1 MNKSQ
6 FFFGYQ
12 SGKNKREK
20 DNLNRSLVMSIVLHV
35 LLIGLI
41 VIGSL
46 VSVVKLGGGGEEGTV
61 IDAVMVDP
69 GVVVEQYEEMQ
80 RQQNNV
86 RQAAKERKEQEQK
99 QEAELREQQEKEQKR
114 LQQLEE
120 ERIKTERATAEQQKQ
135 AEEQQKKAL
144 EAAKKAKEEQKI
156 AEEAAAKAKA
166 EKEKLIKEQAAE
178 KAKAEAQAQKEAE
191 AAKAKAEKE
200 AKEKAEKEAKEKA
213 EKDAKVKA
221 EKEAKAKADKEAK
234 EKADKEAKAKA
245 AKAKAEAAKNAAS
258 VDDLLGDLTASG
270 PSKQGGEAAAGK
282 GGGKKSGASNAD
294 VDSYAGKVKA
304 AIQSKFYDS
313 DTFRGRTCELQ
324 LKLAP
329 DGLLVSITPK
339 NSPANDAALCDAA
352 IRAAKLATMPKPP
365 SREVYD
371 TFNKAGSTVV
381 FKP

>member
-1 MNKSQ
+1 M
-6 FFFGYQ
+6 
-12 SGKNKREK
+12 GKTKEKK

-120 ERIKTERATAEQQKQ
+120 ERIKIQRDTAEQQKQ

-144 EAAKKAKEEQKI
+144 DAAKKAKEEQKI

-191 AAKAKAEKE
+191 AAKA
-200 AKEKAEKEAKEKA
+200 
-213 EKDAKVKA
+213 KA

-329 DGLLVSITPK
+329 DGLLVSIIPK

>member
-1 MNKSQ
+1 MGKS
-6 FFFGYQ
+6 
-12 SGKNKREK
+12 KEKK
-20 DNLNRSLVMSIVLHV
+20 DNLNRSLVMSVVLHII
-35 LLIGLI
+35 LIGLI

-69 GVVVEQYEEMQ
+69 GVVVEQYEQMQ
-80 RQQNNV
+80 KQQNMV

-114 LQQLEE
+114 LQQLEQ
-120 ERIKTERATAEQQKQ
+120 ERIKTERDTANQQKQ

-166 EKEKLIKEQAAE
+166 EKEKLVKEQAAE
-178 KAKAEAQAQKEAE
+178 KAKAEAQAKKEAE

-200 AKEKAEKEAKEKA
+200 AQEKAEKEAKEKA
-213 EKDAKVKA
+213 DKEAKIKA
-221 EKEAKAKADKEAK
+221 DKEAKAKADKEAK

-245 AKAKAEAAKNAAS
+245 AKAEAAKNAAS

-270 PSKQGGEAAAGK
+270 PSKQGGQASAGT

-294 VDSYAGKVKA
+294 VDNYAGKVKA

-313 DTFRGRTCELQ
+313 DTYRGRTCELQ
-324 LKLAP
+324 LVLAR
-329 DGLLVSITPK
+329 DGALMGIKPK
-339 NSPANDAALCDAA
+339 NNPTNDAALCDAA
-352 IRAAKLATMPKPP
+352 IRAAKLASMPRPDSDKIFERVK
-365 SREVYD
+365 RE
-371 TFNKAGSTVV
+371 GIVV
-381 FKP
+381 DFKP

>member
-1 MNKSQ
+1 MGKS
-6 FFFGYQ
+6 
-12 SGKNKREK
+12 KEKK
-20 DNLNRSLVMSIVLHV
+20 DNLNRSLVMSVVLHII
-35 LLIGLI
+35 LIGLI

-69 GVVVEQYEEMQ
+69 GVVVEQYEQMQ
-80 RQQNNV
+80 KQQNMV

-114 LQQLEE
+114 LQQLEQ
-120 ERIKTERATAEQQKQ
+120 ERIKTERDTAKQQKQ

-166 EKEKLIKEQAAE
+166 EKEKLVKEQAAE
-178 KAKAEAQAQKEAE
+178 KAKAEAQAKKEAE
-191 AAKAKAEKE
+191 AAKAKAEKEAQEKAEKE
-200 AKEKAEKEAKEKA
+200 AKEKAEKEAKIKA
-213 EKDAKVKA
+213 D
-221 EKEAKAKADKEAK
+221 KEAKAKADKEAK

-270 PSKQGGEAAAGK
+270 PSKQGGQASAGT

-294 VDSYAGKVKA
+294 VDNYAGKVKA

-313 DTFRGRTCELQ
+313 DTYRGRTCELQ
-324 LKLAP
+324 LVLAR
-329 DGLLVSITPK
+329 DGALMGIKPK
-339 NSPANDAALCDAA
+339 NNPTNDAALCDAA
-352 IRAAKLATMPKPP
+352 IRAAKLASMPRPDSDKIFERVK
-365 SREVYD
+365 RE
-371 TFNKAGSTVV
+371 GIVV
-381 FKP
+381 DFKP

>member
-1 MNKSQ
+1 M
-6 FFFGYQ
+6 
-12 SGKNKREK
+12 GKTKEKK
-20 DNLNRSLVMSIVLHV
+20 DNLNRSLVMSIVLHI

-135 AEEQQKKAL
+135 AEEQQKIAL

-200 AKEKAEKEAKEKA
+200 AKEKAEK
-213 EKDAKVKA
+213 DAKVKA
-221 EKEAKAKADKEAK
+221 EKEAKAKAEKEAK

-381 FKP
+381 FKPWFSITQSSLYWYY

>member
-1 MNKSQ
+1 MGKS
-6 FFFGYQ
+6 
-12 SGKNKREK
+12 KEKK
-20 DNLNRSLVMSIVLHV
+20 DNLNRSLVMSVVLHII
-35 LLIGLI
+35 LIGLI

-69 GVVVEQYEEMQ
+69 GVVVEQYEQMQ
-80 RQQNNV
+80 KQQNMV

-114 LQQLEE
+114 LQQLEQ
-120 ERIKTERATAEQQKQ
+120 ERIKTERDTAKQQKQ

-166 EKEKLIKEQAAE
+166 EKEKLVKEQAAE
-178 KAKAEAQAQKEAE
+178 KAKAEAQAKKEAE

-200 AKEKAEKEAKEKA
+200 AQEKAEKAEKEAKEKA
-213 EKDAKVKA
+213 DKEAKIKA
-221 EKEAKAKADKEAK
+221 DKEAKAKADKEAK

-270 PSKQGGEAAAGK
+270 PSKQGGQASAGT

-294 VDSYAGKVKA
+294 VDNYAGKVKA

-313 DTFRGRTCELQ
+313 DTYRGRTCELQ
-324 LKLAP
+324 LVLAR
-329 DGLLVSITPK
+329 DGALMGIKPK
-339 NSPANDAALCDAA
+339 NNPTNDAALCDAA
-352 IRAAKLATMPKPP
+352 IRAAKLASMPRPDSDKIFERVK
-365 SREVYD
+365 RE
-371 TFNKAGSTVV
+371 GIVV
-381 FKP
+381 DFKP

>member
-1 MNKSQ
+1 MGKS
-6 FFFGYQ
+6 
-12 SGKNKREK
+12 KEKK
-20 DNLNRSLVMSIVLHV
+20 DNLNRSLVMSVVLHII
-35 LLIGLI
+35 LIGLI

-69 GVVVEQYEEMQ
+69 GVVVEQYEQMQ
-80 RQQNNV
+80 KQQNMV

-114 LQQLEE
+114 LQQLEQ
-120 ERIKTERATAEQQKQ
+120 ERIKTERDTAKQQKQ

-166 EKEKLIKEQAAE
+166 EKEKLVKEQAAE
-178 KAKAEAQAQKEAE
+178 KAKAEAQAKKEAE

-200 AKEKAEKEAKEKA
+200 AQEKAEKEAKEKA
-213 EKDAKVKA
+213 DKEAKIKA
-221 EKEAKAKADKEAK
+221 DKEAKAKADKEAK

-270 PSKQGGEAAAGK
+270 PSKQGGQASAGT

-294 VDSYAGKVKA
+294 VDNYAGKVKA

-313 DTFRGRTCELQ
+313 DTYRGRTCELQ
-324 LKLAP
+324 LVLAR
-329 DGLLVSITPK
+329 DGALMGIKPK
-339 NSPANDAALCDAA
+339 NNPTNDAALCDAA
-352 IRAAKLATMPKPP
+352 IRAAKLASMPRPDSDKIFERVK
-365 SREVYD
+365 RE
-371 TFNKAGSTVV
+371 GIVV
-381 FKP
+381 DFKPWFK

>member
-1 MNKSQ
+1 MGKS
-6 FFFGYQ
+6 
-12 SGKNKREK
+12 KEKK
-20 DNLNRSLVMSIVLHV
+20 DNLNRSLVMSVVLHII
-35 LLIGLI
+35 LIGLI

-69 GVVVEQYEEMQ
+69 GVVVEQYEQMQ
-80 RQQNNV
+80 KQQNMV

-114 LQQLEE
+114 LQQLEQ
-120 ERIKTERATAEQQKQ
+120 ERIKTERDTAKQQKQ

-166 EKEKLIKEQAAE
+166 EKEKLVKEQAAE
-178 KAKAEAQAQKEAE
+178 KAKAEAQAKKEAE

-200 AKEKAEKEAKEKA
+200 AQEKAEKEAKEKA
-213 EKDAKVKA
+213 D
-221 EKEAKAKADKEAK
+221 KEAKIKADKEAK
-234 EKADKEAKAKA
+234 AKADKEAKAKA

-270 PSKQGGEAAAGK
+270 PSKQGGQASAGT

-294 VDSYAGKVKA
+294 VDNYAGKVKA

-313 DTFRGRTCELQ
+313 DTYRGRTCELQ
-324 LKLAP
+324 LVLAR
-329 DGLLVSITPK
+329 DGALMGIKPK
-339 NSPANDAALCDAA
+339 NNPTNDAALCDAA
-352 IRAAKLATMPKPP
+352 IRAAKLASMPRPDSDKIFERVK
-365 SREVYD
+365 RE
-371 TFNKAGSTVV
+371 GIVV
-381 FKP
+381 DFKP

>member
-1 MNKSQ
+1 M
-6 FFFGYQ
+6 
-12 SGKNKREK
+12 GKTKEKK

-120 ERIKTERATAEQQKQ
+120 ERIKIQRDTAEQQKQ

-144 EAAKKAKEEQKI
+144 DAAKKAKEEQKI

-200 AKEKAEKEAKEKA
+200 AKEKAEKEAKE
-213 EKDAKVKA
+213 
-221 EKEAKAKADKEAK
+221 KADKEAK

-329 DGLLVSITPK
+329 DGLLVSIIPK

>member
-1 MNKSQ
+1 MGKS
-6 FFFGYQ
+6 
-12 SGKNKREK
+12 KEKK
-20 DNLNRSLVMSIVLHV
+20 DNLNRSLVMSVVLHII
-35 LLIGLI
+35 LIGLI

-69 GVVVEQYEEMQ
+69 GVVVEQYEQMQ
-80 RQQNNV
+80 KQQNMV

-114 LQQLEE
+114 LQQLEQ
-120 ERIKTERATAEQQKQ
+120 ERIKTERDTAKQQKQ

-166 EKEKLIKEQAAE
+166 EKEKLVKEQAAE
-178 KAKAEAQAQKEAE
+178 KAKAEAQAKKEAE

-200 AKEKAEKEAKEKA
+200 AQEKAE
-213 EKDAKVKA
+213 
-221 EKEAKAKADKEAK
+221 KEAK
-234 EKADKEAKAKA
+234 EKADKEAKIKADKEAKA
-245 AKAKAEAAKNAAS
+245 KADKEAKAEAAKNAAS

-270 PSKQGGEAAAGK
+270 PSKQGGQASAGT

-294 VDSYAGKVKA
+294 VDNYAGKVKA

-313 DTFRGRTCELQ
+313 DTYRGRTCELQ
-324 LKLAP
+324 LVLAR
-329 DGLLVSITPK
+329 DGALMGIKPK
-339 NSPANDAALCDAA
+339 NNPTNDAALCDAA
-352 IRAAKLATMPKPP
+352 IRAAKLASMPRPDSDKIFERVK
-365 SREVYD
+365 RE
-371 TFNKAGSTVV
+371 GIVV
-381 FKP
+381 DFKP

>member
-1 MNKSQ
+1 M
-6 FFFGYQ
+6 
-12 SGKNKREK
+12 GKTKEKK

-120 ERIKTERATAEQQKQ
+120 ERIKIERDTAEQQKQ

-144 EAAKKAKEEQKI
+144 DAAKKAKEEQKI

-191 AAKAKAEKE
+191 AAKA
-200 AKEKAEKEAKEKA
+200 
-213 EKDAKVKA
+213 KA

>member
-1 MNKSQ
+1 MGKS
-6 FFFGYQ
+6 
-12 SGKNKREK
+12 KEKK
-20 DNLNRSLVMSIVLHV
+20 DNLNRSLVMSVVLHII
-35 LLIGLI
+35 LIGLI

-69 GVVVEQYEEMQ
+69 GVVVEQYEQMQ
-80 RQQNNV
+80 KQQNMV

-114 LQQLEE
+114 LQQLEQ
-120 ERIKTERATAEQQKQ
+120 ERIKTERDTAKQQKQ

-166 EKEKLIKEQAAE
+166 EKEKLVKEQAAE
-178 KAKAEAQAQKEAE
+178 KAKAEAQAKKEAE

-200 AKEKAEKEAKEKA
+200 AQEKAEKEAKEKA
-213 EKDAKVKA
+213 DKEAKIKA
-221 EKEAKAKADKEAK
+221 DKEAKAKADKEAK
-234 EKADKEAKAKA
+234 EKADKEAKAKADKEAKAKA

-270 PSKQGGEAAAGK
+270 PSKQGGQASAGT

-294 VDSYAGKVKA
+294 VDNYAGKVKA

-313 DTFRGRTCELQ
+313 DTYRGRTCELQ
-324 LKLAP
+324 LVLAR
-329 DGLLVSITPK
+329 DGALMGIKPK
-339 NSPANDAALCDAA
+339 NNPTNDAALCDAA
-352 IRAAKLATMPKPP
+352 IRAAKLASMPRPDSDKIFERVK
-365 SREVYD
+365 RE
-371 TFNKAGSTVV
+371 GIVV
-381 FKP
+381 DFKP

>member
-1 MNKSQ
+1 MGKS
-6 FFFGYQ
+6 
-12 SGKNKREK
+12 KEKK
-20 DNLNRSLVMSIVLHV
+20 DNLNRSLVMSVVLHII
-35 LLIGLI
+35 LIGLI

-69 GVVVEQYEEMQ
+69 GVVVEQYEQMQ
-80 RQQNNV
+80 KQQNMV

-114 LQQLEE
+114 LQQLEQ
-120 ERIKTERATAEQQKQ
+120 ERIKTERDTAKQQKQ

-166 EKEKLIKEQAAE
+166 EKEKLVKEQAAE
-178 KAKAEAQAQKEAE
+178 KAKAEAQAKKEAE

-200 AKEKAEKEAKEKA
+200 AQEKAEKEAKEKA
-213 EKDAKVKA
+213 DKEAKIKA
-221 EKEAKAKADKEAK
+221 DKEAKAKADKEAK

-245 AKAKAEAAKNAAS
+245 AKAKAKAEAAKNAAS

-270 PSKQGGEAAAGK
+270 PSKQGGQASAGT

-294 VDSYAGKVKA
+294 VDNYAGKVKA

-313 DTFRGRTCELQ
+313 DTYRGRTCELQ
-324 LKLAP
+324 LVLAR
-329 DGLLVSITPK
+329 DGALMGIKPK
-339 NSPANDAALCDAA
+339 NNPTNDAALCDAA
-352 IRAAKLATMPKPP
+352 IRAAKLASMPRPDSDKIFERVK
-365 SREVYD
+365 RE
-371 TFNKAGSTVV
+371 GIVV
-381 FKP
+381 DFKP

>member
-1 MNKSQ
+1 M
-6 FFFGYQ
+6 
-12 SGKNKREK
+12 GKTKEKK

-120 ERIKTERATAEQQKQ
+120 ERIKIQRDTAEQQKQ

-144 EAAKKAKEEQKI
+144 DAAKKAKEEQKI

-166 EKEKLIKEQAAE
+166 EKE
-178 KAKAEAQAQKEAE
+178 
-191 AAKAKAEKE
+191 

-213 EKDAKVKA
+213 DKEAKVKA

>member
-1 MNKSQ
+1 M
-6 FFFGYQ
+6 
-12 SGKNKREK
+12 GKTKEKK
-20 DNLNRSLVMSIVLHV
+20 DNLNRSLVMSIVLHI

-135 AEEQQKKAL
+135 AEEQQKIAL

-200 AKEKAEKEAKEKA
+200 AKEKAEK
-213 EKDAKVKA
+213 DAKVKA
-221 EKEAKAKADKEAK
+221 EKEAKAKAE
-234 EKADKEAKAKA
+234 KEAKAKA

>member
-1 MNKSQ
+1 MDTRV
-6 FFFGYQ
+6 
-12 SGKNKREK
+12 GKTKEKK
-20 DNLNRSLVMSIVLHV
+20 DNLNRSLVMSIVLHI

-86 RQAAKERKEQEQK
+86 RQAARERKEQEQK

-135 AEEQQKKAL
+135 AEEQQKIAL

-191 AAKAKAEKE
+191 AAKA
-200 AKEKAEKEAKEKA
+200 KAEKEAKEKA

>member
-1 MNKSQ
+1 MDTRVGKS
-6 FFFGYQ
+6 
-12 SGKNKREK
+12 KEKK
-20 DNLNRSLVMSIVLHV
+20 DNLNRSLVMSVVLHII
-35 LLIGLI
+35 LIGLI

-61 IDAVMVDP
+61 IDAVMVDS
-69 GVVVEQYEEMQ
+69 GVVVEQYEQMQ
-80 RQQNNV
+80 KQQNMV

-114 LQQLEE
+114 LQQLEQ
-120 ERIKTERATAEQQKQ
+120 ERIKTERDTAKQQKQ

-166 EKEKLIKEQAAE
+166 EKEKLVKEQAAE
-178 KAKAEAQAQKEAE
+178 KAKAEAQAKKEAE

-200 AKEKAEKEAKEKA
+200 AQEKAEKEAKEKA
-213 EKDAKVKA
+213 DKEAKIKA
-221 EKEAKAKADKEAK
+221 DKEAKAKADKEAK

-270 PSKQGGEAAAGK
+270 PSKQGGQASAGT

-294 VDSYAGKVKA
+294 VDNYAGKVKA

-313 DTFRGRTCELQ
+313 DTYRGRTCELQ
-324 LKLAP
+324 LVLAR
-329 DGLLVSITPK
+329 DGALMGIKPK
-339 NSPANDAALCDAA
+339 NNPTNDAALCDAA
-352 IRAAKLATMPKPP
+352 IRAAKLASMPRPDSDKIFERVK
-365 SREVYD
+365 RE
-371 TFNKAGSTVV
+371 GIVV
-381 FKP
+381 DFKP

>member
-1 MNKSQ
+1 MII
-6 FFFGYQ
+6 
-12 SGKNKREK
+12 
-20 DNLNRSLVMSIVLHV
+20 SL
-35 LLIGLI
+35 LL
-41 VIGSL
+41 
-46 VSVVKLGGGGEEGTV
+46 
-61 IDAVMVDP
+61 
-69 GVVVEQYEEMQ
+69 
-80 RQQNNV
+80 
-86 RQAAKERKEQEQK
+86 
-99 QEAELREQQEKEQKR
+99 
-114 LQQLEE
+114 
-120 ERIKTERATAEQQKQ
+120 
-135 AEEQQKKAL
+135 
-144 EAAKKAKEEQKI
+144 
-156 AEEAAAKAKA
+156 
-166 EKEKLIKEQAAE
+166 
-178 KAKAEAQAQKEAE
+178 
-191 AAKAKAEKE
+191 
-200 AKEKAEKEAKEKA
+200 
-213 EKDAKVKA
+213 
-221 EKEAKAKADKEAK
+221 
-234 EKADKEAKAKA
+234 
-245 AKAKAEAAKNAAS
+245 S

>member
-1 MNKSQ
+1 M
-6 FFFGYQ
+6 
-12 SGKNKREK
+12 GKTKEKK

-120 ERIKTERATAEQQKQ
+120 ERIKTERDTAEQQKQ

-144 EAAKKAKEEQKI
+144 DAAKKAKEEQKI

-200 AKEKAEKEAKEKA
+200 AKEKAE
-213 EKDAKVKA
+213 
-221 EKEAKAKADKEAK
+221 KEAK

>member
-1 MNKSQ
+1 MDTRVGKS
-6 FFFGYQ
+6 
-12 SGKNKREK
+12 KEKK
-20 DNLNRSLVMSIVLHV
+20 DNLNRSLVMSVVLHII
-35 LLIGLI
+35 LIGLI

-69 GVVVEQYEEMQ
+69 GVVVEQYEQMQ
-80 RQQNNV
+80 KQQNMV

-114 LQQLEE
+114 LQQLEQ
-120 ERIKTERATAEQQKQ
+120 ERIKTERDTAKQQKQ

-166 EKEKLIKEQAAE
+166 EKEKLVKEQAAE
-178 KAKAEAQAQKEAE
+178 KAKAEAQAKKEAE
-191 AAKAKAEKE
+191 AAKAKAEKEAQEKAEKE
-200 AKEKAEKEAKEKA
+200 AKEKAEKEAKIKA
-213 EKDAKVKA
+213 D
-221 EKEAKAKADKEAK
+221 KEAKAKADKEAK

-270 PSKQGGEAAAGK
+270 PSKQGGQASAGT

-294 VDSYAGKVKA
+294 VDNYAGKVKA

-313 DTFRGRTCELQ
+313 DTYRGRTCELQ
-324 LKLAP
+324 LVLAR
-329 DGLLVSITPK
+329 DGALMGIKPK
-339 NSPANDAALCDAA
+339 NNPTNDAALCDAA
-352 IRAAKLATMPKPP
+352 IRAAKLASMPRPDSDKIFERVK
-365 SREVYD
+365 RE
-371 TFNKAGSTVV
+371 GIVV
-381 FKP
+381 DFKP

>member
-1 MNKSQ
+1 M
-6 FFFGYQ
+6 
-12 SGKNKREK
+12 GKTKEKK

-120 ERIKTERATAEQQKQ
+120 ERIKIQRDTAEQQKQ

-144 EAAKKAKEEQKI
+144 DAAKKAKEEQKI

-200 AKEKAEKEAKEKA
+200 AKEKAEKE
-213 EKDAKVKA
+213 AKVKA

-381 FKP
+381 FKPWFSITQSSLYWYY

>member
-1 MNKSQ
+1 M
-6 FFFGYQ
+6 
-12 SGKNKREK
+12 GKTKEKK
-20 DNLNRSLVMSIVLHV
+20 DNLNRSLIVSIVLHV

-69 GVVVEQYEEMQ
+69 GAIVEQYNQ
-80 RQQNNV
+80 TQQQQNSAK
-86 RQAAKERKEQEQK
+86 QAAKERKEKEQK
-99 QEAELREQQEKEQKR
+99 QDAELREKQEQEQKR
-114 LQQLEE
+114 LQKLEE
-120 ERIKTERATAEQQKQ
+120 ERIKTERETDKQLKEAEEQQKQ
-135 AEEQQKKAL
+135 AK
-144 EAAKKAKEEQKI
+144 EAAKKAKEEQKV
-156 AEEAAAKAKA
+156 AEEAAAQAKA
-166 EKEKLIKEQAAE
+166 EKEKLVKEQTEA
-178 KAKAEAQAQKEAE
+178 KAKAEAQAKKEAE
-191 AAKAKAEKE
+191 ATKAKADAEAKAKTE
-200 AKEKAEKEAKEKA
+200 A
-213 EKDAKVKA
+213 D
-221 EKEAKAKADKEAK
+221 AKAKADKEAK
-234 EKADKEAKAKA
+234 DAKAKA
-245 AKAKAEAAKNAAS
+245 AKAKAEAAKSASS

-270 PSKQGGEAAAGK
+270 PSKQGGEAAAGS
-282 GGGKKSGASNAD
+282 GGGKKSGASNSD

-313 DTFRGRTCELQ
+313 ESYRGRTCDLQ

-339 NSPANDAALCDAA
+339 NSPTNDAALCDAA